1 MARPKSDIQERI
13 LAAARARFLAEGVEA
28 CSLRNI
34 AKDAETSIGMV
45 YYYYPS
51 KDDIFLAIVE
61 ECYQNF
67 LADLEQ
73 VIGAHGEYQAR
84 MCGFYRRLGAMTEAE
99 REIIHL
105 VIRESLTS
113 NDRRDRLRARFL
125 RGHLPLLYRA
135 ILQGFE
141 TGELDESLNP
151 IVAFGCSLALGG
163 VAVAISK
170 FACCGKQA
178 VSNDTSICDTVR
190 ESIGKVLPQLP
201 TNEDLAELL
210 SQIAVRALGKR

>member
-13 LAAARARFLAEGVEA
+13 LAAARARFIAEGVEA

-34 AKDAETSIGMV
+34 AKDADTSIGMV

-51 KDDIFLAIVE
+51 KDEIFLAIVE
-61 ECYQNF
+61 ECYQKF
-67 LADLEQ
+67 LADLEE
-73 VIGAHGEYQAR
+73 VIEKHGDYQAR
-84 MCGFYRRLGAMTEAE
+84 MCGFYRRLGAMKEAE

-113 NDRRDRLRARFL
+113 NDRRDRLRSRFL

-141 TGELDESLNP
+141 SGELDESVNP
-151 IVAFGCSLALGG
+151 IVAFGCSMALGG

-170 FACCGKQA
+170 FACCGSEA
-178 VSNDTSICDTVR
+178 MTSDTTICDKVR
-190 ESIGKVLPQLP
+190 ESVGKLLPQLP
-201 TNEDLAELL
+201 TNEDLAEQL